1 MRNPVRPD
9 IRSNFSCKNSQR
21 LGVRKVMEPKDE
33 QVDPTGLFS
42 QEEINQLI
50 GRTDECFSPSSFGH
64 PTGGLRSHLVDVR
77 CGASK
82 TDGILR
88 RNPGTSPQWGKI
100 FQSMARTSHAVPP
113 IRVPGNQWHGQ
124 LSPTSADV
132 NWDSPGD
139 GTWQAERTA
148 EFEMLT
154 AVVEWLSGKH
164 QFKNLESLAQRI

>member
-1 MRNPVRPD
+1 
-9 IRSNFSCKNSQR
+9 
-21 LGVRKVMEPKDE
+21 MEPKDE